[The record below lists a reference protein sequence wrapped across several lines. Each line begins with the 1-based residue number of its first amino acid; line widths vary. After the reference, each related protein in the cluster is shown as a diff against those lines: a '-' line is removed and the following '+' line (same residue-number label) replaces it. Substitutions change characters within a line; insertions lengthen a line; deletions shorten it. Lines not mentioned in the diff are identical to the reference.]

1 MWHEAQASR
10 GCKEIASCLLKFIK
24 SISSTVKHITCFT
37 DNCAGQNKSQ
47 IIVKFWLYIVRTT
60 NIETVNHRFFCC
72 GHSYNECDQDFG
84 QIELK
89 KRRIKESIYIP
100 EHWYDLV
107 SSTSKKFIVVKM
119 EDKDFI
125 DLESLQ
131 PHFKKSVSGIRQ
143 IQLLHFEKSSP
154 DTLYFKHSTADGL
167 EMFSEISMKRKNS
180 RGR

>member
-1 MWHEAQASR
+1 LAKDNTKHIEDDTHISICFDLQKTLPTPNLSNQKAYYFRQLWTYNLAIHELKTGMANMYMWHEAQASC

-24 SISSTVKHITCFT
+24 SIPSTVKHITCFT
-37 DNCAGQNKSQ
+37 DNCGGQNKSQ

-60 NIETVNHRFFCC
+60 NIETVDHRFFCC

-89 KRRIKESIYIP
+89 KRRIKKSIYIP

-119 EDKDFI
+119 EDKD
-125 DLESLQ
+125 
-131 PHFKKSVSGIRQ
+131 
-143 IQLLHFEKSSP
+143 
-154 DTLYFKHSTADGL
+154 
-167 EMFSEISMKRKNS
+167 
-180 RGR
+180 